1 MWIHGVDNFVV
12 ISDISTTMSI
22 AIIQNSFITQNYTN
36 QLFLVNEDFQASV
49 NKNIMFTSCDQT
61 NDLMLTIIDD
71 RVFEKDENIVITL
84 INVTLTRMENGS
96 NVILNLTE
104 EERSRLVW
112 SMAEATITIADDDG
126 KLS

>member
-1 MWIHGVDNFVV
+1 
-12 ISDISTTMSI
+12 
-22 AIIQNSFITQNYTN
+22 
-36 QLFLVNEDFQASV
+36 
-49 NKNIMFTSCDQT
+49 MFTSCDQM

-71 RVFEKDENIVITL
+71 EVFEKDENIVITL

-112 SMAEATITIADDDG
+112 SMVEATITIADDDG
-126 KLS
+126 KLFSVLHYLYINLILSLQLL

>member
-1 MWIHGVDNFVV
+1 
-12 ISDISTTMSI
+12 
-22 AIIQNSFITQNYTN
+22 
-36 QLFLVNEDFQASV
+36 
-49 NKNIMFTSCDQT
+49 MFTSCDQM

-71 RVFEKDENIVITL
+71 QVLEKDENIVITL

-112 SMAEATITIADDDG
+112 SMVEITITIADDDG
-126 KLS
+126 KLFSVLHYL

>member
-1 MWIHGVDNFVV
+1 M
-12 ISDISTTMSI
+12 
-22 AIIQNSFITQNYTN
+22 
-36 QLFLVNEDFQASV
+36 
-49 NKNIMFTSCDQT
+49 

-71 RVFEKDENIVITL
+71 QVFEKDENIVITL

-112 SMAEATITIADDDG
+112 SMAEATIIIADDDG

>member
-1 MWIHGVDNFVV
+1 
-12 ISDISTTMSI
+12 
-22 AIIQNSFITQNYTN
+22 
-36 QLFLVNEDFQASV
+36 
-49 NKNIMFTSCDQT
+49 MFTSCDQM

-71 RVFEKDENIVITL
+71 QVFEKDENIVITL